1 MGAFVPHNSMV
12 SCLTN
17 ACIRINQMHA
27 FDPIKCMQLY
37 VTNAEVRVQKNRQA
51 ALALF
56 GELDAAYL
64 KPVFGKLHG
73 QISCDELRLLRL
85 RCLAR

>member
-1 MGAFVPHNSMV
+1 MGAFV
-12 SCLTN
+12 
-17 ACIRINQMHA
+17 
-27 FDPIKCMQLY
+27 PIKCMQLY
-37 VTNAEVRVQKNRQA
+37 VANAEVRVQKNRQA
-51 ALALF
+51 ALAAF